1 MMDRLFTREPSFCG
15 NTGYNGNTQQP
26 RSLQPLPINKRGGNK
41 GNTYLYI
48 YRDPAF
54 VCCRFKKAATGCQKK
69 YQLNQ
74 WCYRCCLVARVFE
87 ISQGNYRGVVSFVM
101 RTLPD
106 CLLAVPHPPFWQ
118 ALFALLTFSQPW
130 GLGSTSSPCTPTAQ
144 WRA

>member
-1 MMDRLFTREPSFCG
+1 MNLVSVATLATTATPSNHGACSRCLLIREVATKATHIFISIEHLILSVAVLKKRL
-15 NTGYNGNTQQP
+15 QV
-26 RSLQPLPINKRGGNK
+26 
-41 GNTYLYI
+41 
-48 YRDPAF
+48 A
-54 VCCRFKKAATGCQKK
+54 KK